1 MGNAVRPLAES
12 YPVADQYV
20 EGLGRV
26 DKTGRNLRF
35 TYFTERSAT
44 EEGEEPTFE
53 VCARIVMPIEAV
65 LPAIGMILK
74 MKFFE
79 WFDIANLMACIS
91 KSRERDRVT
100 H

>member
-1 MGNAVRPLAES
+1 
-12 YPVADQYV
+12 
-20 EGLGRV
+20 
-26 DKTGRNLRF
+26 
-35 TYFTERSAT
+35 
-44 EEGEEPTFE
+44 
-53 VCARIVMPIEAV
+53 MPIEAV